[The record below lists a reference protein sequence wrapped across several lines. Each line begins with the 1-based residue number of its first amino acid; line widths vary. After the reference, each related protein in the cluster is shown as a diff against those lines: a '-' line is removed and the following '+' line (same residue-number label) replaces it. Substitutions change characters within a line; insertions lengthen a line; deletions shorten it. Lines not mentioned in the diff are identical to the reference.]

1 MSEPISTTRISDL
14 PENITIQPPV
24 QYSNMAV
31 QSAPGSQQI
40 GQDAL
45 GNTYVPLNIHPNPYG
60 VQQQQPTMP
69 LPQQTTQQRG
79 SDQQQYN
86 PMAELQNMPQQ
97 RLPSRDIPMNPLQ
110 FQQDEE
116 IQPNYVPRVKLTSDY
131 IREYEAASEEAL
143 RTHEKEKHLES
154 KTRNLFS
161 DIQIPILISVFYFIF
176 QMPIVTTL
184 LYKYFSFLTI
194 HNADGNMNFTGL
206 LLKSVLFGSLF
217 YLMQFT
223 ANTINNI

>member
-1 MSEPISTTRISDL
+1 MSDSISTTRISDL
-14 PENITIQPPV
+14 PENITIQHAP
-24 QYSNMAV
+24 QYSNIAV
-31 QSAPGSQQI
+31 QSAPGSQQG
-40 GQDAL
+40 GQDAM

-69 LPQQTTQQRG
+69 HPQHTTQQRG
-79 SDQQQYN
+79 GQDD
-86 PMAELQNMPQQ
+86 PMAELQNLPQQ
-97 RLPSRDIPMNPLQ
+97 RLPSRDIPMNQLQ

-116 IQPNYVPRVKLTSDY
+116 IQPNYVPRAKLTSDY
-131 IREYEAASEEAL
+131 IREYEAASEESL
-143 RTHEKEKHLES
+143 RSHEREKHRE
-154 KTRNLFS
+154 KTAGNLFS
-161 DIQIPILISVFYFIF
+161 DLQVPILIAVLYFIF

-217 YLMQFT
+217 YMMQFAAT
-223 ANTINNI
+223 AINNL